1 LQYYLDIIFIDN
13 DLRIVNIKEN
23 VQPCI
28 HNGPCP
34 SYSSKEP
41 TKYVLDVNTGFAK
54 QNEINFGNSLEI

>member
-1 LQYYLDIIFIDN
+1 MIFIHN

-41 TKYVLDVNTGFAK
+41 IKYVLGVNAGFAK
-54 QNEINFGNSLEI
+54 QNEINIGNSLEI